1 MASLQDH
8 WAASCSWE
16 SYPWKNELATQAER
30 VEQHFAEVLVDDFE
44 GDWSPLH
51 MLERALA
58 LSAFAMRRMIEKR
71 LVTEELRTRSYPF
84 TTYLAAD
91 AYRAPFHGSTGGYV
105 FDNYK
110 LGEPA
115 AQRLRLA
122 ELANEI
128 IHSSQL
134 LVIYGPSNPST
145 GLLIAS
151 DWKMQKRIIHLTIE
165 EFRNSVGAVLNDRV
179 TSATDSWDP
188 ETNTVQSTR
197 E

>member
-16 SYPWKNELATQAER
+16 AYPWKNELATQAER
-30 VEQHFAEVLVDDFE
+30 VEQHFAEVLDDNFE

-51 MLERALA
+51 MLERALV

-71 LVTEELRTRSYPF
+71 LVTDELKTRSYRF
-84 TTYLAAD
+84 TTYLAAE
-91 AYRAPFHGSTGGYV
+91 AYRAPAHGSTGGYV

-110 LGEPA
+110 LEKPIA
-115 AQRLRLA
+115 LALRLA

-134 LVIYGPSNPST
+134 LVIFGPGNPST

-165 EFRNSVGAVLNDRV
+165 EFRDSVDAVLNDRV
-179 TSATDSWDP
+179 IRATDSWDP
-188 ETNTVQSTR
+188 ETNTVQTIR

>member
-1 MASLQDH
+1 M
-8 WAASCSWE
+8 
-16 SYPWKNELATQAER
+16 
-30 VEQHFAEVLVDDFE
+30 EQHFAEVLDDKFE

-51 MLERALA
+51 MLERALV

-71 LVTEELRTRSYPF
+71 LVTDELRGRSYRF

-91 AYRAPFHGSTGGYV
+91 TYRAPAHGSTGGYV

-110 LGEPA
+110 LGEPTA
-115 AQRLRLA
+115 LELRLT

-128 IHSSQL
+128 IHSSKF
-134 LVIYGPSNPST
+134 LVINGPSNPSA

-151 DWKMQKRIIHLTIE
+151 DWNMQKRIIHLTIE
-165 EFRNSVGAVLNDRV
+165 EFRDSVDAVLNDRV
-179 TSATDSWDP
+179 IRATDSWDP
-188 ETNTVQSTR
+188 ETNTVQTIR